1 MFWLKKMMG
10 GLLMPMPLG
19 LVLLFS
25 GLILLCFTRRQRLGK
40 ALSALAFIVLLLFS
54 LKPVANFLL
63 IPLEQRYPPIQATD
77 SIDYILVLGNGHS
90 SDPAIPLTSQP
101 SRAAMARIMEGIALK
116 QRHPQA
122 KLIVSGNSPYDPIS
136 CARMYAKVAEYY
148 GIPASEIILIEDA
161 FDTQDEINHYKNLIG
176 EHSAALVT
184 SASHMPRAMRMAKQA
199 KLNVIAAPTD
209 FQGKQPQISLPL
221 FAYLPKPENVQD
233 SEAAIHEWLGIV
245 WNEGIQKVKSWTLSS
260 PKTDMDQETP

>member
-1 MFWLKKMMG
+1 
-10 GLLMPMPLG
+10 
-19 LVLLFS
+19 
-25 GLILLCFTRRQRLGK
+25 
-40 ALSALAFIVLLLFS
+40 
-54 LKPVANFLL
+54 
-63 IPLEQRYPPIQATD
+63 
-77 SIDYILVLGNGHS
+77 
-90 SDPAIPLTSQP
+90 
-101 SRAAMARIMEGIALK
+101 
-116 QRHPQA
+116 
-122 KLIVSGNSPYDPIS
+122 
-136 CARMYAKVAEYY
+136 MYAKVAEYY

-209 FQGKQPQISLPL
+209 FQGKQPQTSLPL

>member
-10 GLLMPMPLG
+10 GLLMPMPLALLLLLSG
-19 LVLLFS
+19 LV
-25 GLILLCFTRRQRLGK
+25 LLCFTRRQRLGK
-40 ALSALAFIVLLLFS
+40 ALSALAFVVLLLFS

-63 IPLEQRYPPIQATD
+63 IPLEQRYPPIPETA

-101 SRAAMARIMEGIALK
+101 SSTAMARIMEGIALK

-122 KLIVSGNSPYDPIS
+122 KLVVSGNSPYDPRS
-136 CARMYAKVAEYY
+136 CARMYAMMAEYY
-148 GIPASEIILIEDA
+148 GIPAAEIILIEDA
-161 FDTQDEINHYKNLIG
+161 FDTQDEINHYKTLIG

-199 KLNVIAAPTD
+199 KLNVIAASTD
-209 FQGKQPQISLPL
+209 FQGKQPQAPLPVY
-221 FAYLPKPENVQD
+221 AYLPNPENLKD
-233 SEAAIHEWLGIV
+233 SEAAIHEWLGIL
-245 WNEGIQKVKSWTLSS
+245 WNEGIQKVKSWPLSS
-260 PKTDMDQETP
+260 TKTDMDQETP